1 MGFPRQEFLSGLPFP
16 PPEDLP
22 NLGIKPT
29 CLMSPSLLINSLSLE
44 PCEKF
49 LIGTQ
54 ESLIGSEWCQSAGIT
69 KTLGSEP
76 WKLLLLKGPSIESGV
91 PALKLIA
98 STELQDL

>member
-1 MGFPRQEFLSGLPFP
+1 
-16 PPEDLP
+16 
-22 NLGIKPT
+22 
-29 CLMSPSLLINSLSLE
+29 MSPSLLINSLSLE